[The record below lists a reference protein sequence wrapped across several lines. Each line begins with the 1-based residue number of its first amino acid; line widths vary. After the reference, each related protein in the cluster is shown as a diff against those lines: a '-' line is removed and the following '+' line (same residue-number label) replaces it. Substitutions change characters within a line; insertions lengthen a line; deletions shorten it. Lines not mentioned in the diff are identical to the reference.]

1 MNNFKNKAKAEQLL
15 PLIEQYGNNG
25 YTIHDIAIQ
34 LNVSHY
40 YITKVCLTFNKSLYN
55 KLLANGIA
63 RTHEPGSAVKKVLQ
77 TTKIY
82 TLKELIQ
89 QGFSQNQICK
99 KYKFDAKAF
108 KRFIIPTLDTKLVN
122 KLKENQK
129 NNQKYNGVRN
139 GSLKG
144 APNNKHYP
152 LIKELLYKGLS
163 SMKIK
168 ESLERDYNIKMS
180 HTAVIRV
187 LKVIGTDKDIS
198 QLKVNALQI
207 QSQACLNLVN
217 NKTSKPEQMLRDI
230 VLNYFPNAI
239 WKYPVLNKKGFY
251 WEIDIALPDC
261 KIAIEYDCTYWHSKK
276 RDQYRDKDLQEQG
289 WNVLRFIYFHNP
301 SYETLHNDFI
311 NQIDKIQNYALK
323 KPE

>member
-1 MNNFKNKAKAEQLL
+1 MSNFKNKAKAKQLL
-15 PLIEQYGNNG
+15 PLIEQYGNNNH
-25 YTIHDIAIQ
+25 TIHDIATQ

-40 YITKVCLTFNKSLYN
+40 YITRVCLAFNKHLYK
-55 KLLANGIA
+55 KLLENGSTRI
-63 RTHEPGSAVKKVLQ
+63 HEPGSAIKDVLQ
-77 TTKIY
+77 TTKIH

-108 KRFIIPTLDTKLVN
+108 KRFIIPLLSDELIN

-129 NNQKYNGVRN
+129 ANQKFNGIRN

-144 APNNKHYP
+144 VPNNKHYP
-152 LIKELLYKGLS
+152 LIKELLYKELS

-168 ESLERDYNIKMS
+168 ESLEKDYNIKMS
-180 HTAVIRV
+180 HTAIIRV
-187 LKVIGTDKDIS
+187 LKVVGSDEDIL

-207 QSQACLNLVN
+207 QSQACLELVS

-239 WKYPVLNKKGFY
+239 WKYPILNKKGFY
-251 WEIDIALPDC
+251 WEIDIALPDR
-261 KIAIEYDCTYWHSKK
+261 KIAIEYDCKYWHSKK
-276 RDQYRDKDLQEQG
+276 RDQYRDNDLQQQG
-289 WNVLRFIYFHNP
+289 WKVLRFIYLHNP
-301 SYETLHNDFI
+301 SYETLHNDFV
-311 NQIDKIQNYALK
+311 NQIDKIQNCALK